1 MSLTKHLKNDKGPIR
16 QFLCDE
22 FPNTRTFLASVR
34 KQVRQAKM
42 IRPTTDVPWD
52 IVAMALDYRIRYYFA
67 VTDSEEIVAYRGARE
82 LTNSQPLSTSSVQL
96 GYKWTGD
103 MNDTITIFDTHTGK
117 TVYNYIPDRN
127 GGWGTGGVDDEVI
140 SEAMELGGKVVSGE
154 HDNTGV
160 TDLPLKSEY
169 HNFFENLDKLTTDH
183 PPVRT
188 RLAPAEEDALNRHCI
203 VLALM
208 EQVVR
213 TGRTLDNLLAT
224 SKFDNKPLTCVAEP
238 HWVGDLRGLSYYF
251 YDNFNH
257 LLSLP
262 FVLNPGFG
270 GSDADLIVDGT
281 LIDIKTTIKQ
291 EIKPEWLWQVLGYTL
306 LDYSDRYRIN
316 GIGLYMSRQGILC
329 QWDLEEALQ
338 GLRPDKHQTIDELR
352 CRFKNLV
359 ESESSSK
366 SARMISPKRSRRL

>member
-1 MSLTKHLKNDKGPIR
+1 MSLTKHLKNTKSPIR

-22 FPNTRTFLASVR
+22 FPNTRTFLVPAR
-34 KQVRQAKM
+34 KQVRQAKI

-52 IVAMALDYRIRYYFA
+52 TVATALDYRIRYYFA
-67 VTDSEEIVAYRGARE
+67 VTDWKELVAYRGERQ
-82 LTNSQPLSTSSVQL
+82 LTDSQPLSSLSIQL
-96 GYKWTGD
+96 DYKWTGD
-103 MNDTITIFDTHTGK
+103 MNDMITIFDTHTGK
-117 TVYNYIPDRN
+117 IVFNYIPDMN
-127 GGWGTGGVDDEVI
+127 GGMGTSGVDHEVI

-154 HDNTGV
+154 HDNTSV
-160 TDLPLKSEY
+160 TDLPLKNEY
-169 HNFFENLDKLTTDH
+169 HHFFESLGKLTAEH

-188 RLAPAEEDALNRHCI
+188 RLAQSEEDALNRHCI

-208 EQVVR
+208 EQVAR
-213 TGRTLDNLLAT
+213 TGRTFDSILALD
-224 SKFDNKPLTCVAEP
+224 KFDNKSLTSVAES
-238 HWVGDLRGLSYYF
+238 HWVDDLRKLSYYF

-262 FVLNPGFG
+262 FVLNPGFHESKGIG

-291 EIKPEWLWQVLGYTL
+291 EINPDWLRQILGYTL
-306 LDYSDRYRIN
+306 LDYSNRYQIN

-338 GLRPDKHQTIDELR
+338 SLRPDEHQTIDELR
-352 CRFKNLV
+352 CRFRELL
-359 ESESSSK
+359 ESNSSLQES
-366 SARMISPKRSRRL
+366 L